1 MVVDGEGEVSE
12 EVVDVAQV
20 AASPTL
26 RSFVT
31 NLLHQDYVLW
41 RQKNLIKDVVRLGW
55 SKITKS
61 FLLQFAHLSVNAK
74 NCCRSSPESESGN
87 AAALLYLVMGSTE
100 CSINVQHRCFSE
112 Y

>member
-61 FLLQFAHLSVNAK
+61 FFAA
-74 NCCRSSPESESGN
+74 
-87 AAALLYLVMGSTE
+87 
-100 CSINVQHRCFSE
+100 IW
-112 Y
+112 

>member
-41 RQKNLIKDVVRLGW
+41 RQKKLIKDVV
-55 SKITKS
+55 
-61 FLLQFAHLSVNAK
+61 
-74 NCCRSSPESESGN
+74 
-87 AAALLYLVMGSTE
+87 
-100 CSINVQHRCFSE
+100 
-112 Y
+112 